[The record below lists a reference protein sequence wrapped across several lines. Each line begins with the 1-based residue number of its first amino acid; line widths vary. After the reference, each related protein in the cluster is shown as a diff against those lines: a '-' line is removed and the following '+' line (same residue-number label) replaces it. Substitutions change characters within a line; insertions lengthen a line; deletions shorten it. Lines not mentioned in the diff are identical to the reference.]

1 MSPSRA
7 RLDRDLI
14 VATARDIVA
23 EGGRAA
29 LSLRPLGA
37 RLGVTAPALYAHFDN
52 KEAIL
57 AAVAEAEFSRLI
69 ERFEVSICGV
79 EPPIDRIKAQSHAYV
94 HHALENPALFEILF
108 VFRPAWSPN
117 LDATELPIA
126 SKAFEI
132 SAAAVED
139 AIAAGELGASE
150 PLMASLTIWSAV
162 HGVATLLIARPALG
176 AEFEAALVDSVI
188 DSVVAGLAA
197 TRPCPRVRLTK
208 GDH

>member
-1 MSPSRA
+1 M
-7 RLDRDLI
+7 
-14 VATARDIVA
+14 VA
-23 EGGRAA
+23 EGGLAA

-57 AAVAEAEFSRLI
+57 VAVAETEFARLI
-69 ERFEVSICGV
+69 ERFELAIRGV

-94 HHALENPALFEILF
+94 QHALEHPALFEILF

-117 LDATELPIA
+117 PDAPELPIA

-132 SAAAVED
+132 SATAVDD
-139 AIAAGELGASE
+139 AIAAGLLGQSDS
-150 PLMASLTIWSAV
+150 LMASLTIWSAV
-162 HGVATLLIARPALG
+162 HGVATLLLARPALG
-176 AEFEAALVDSVI
+176 ADFEAALVESVI
-188 DSVVAGLAA
+188 NSVVAGLAA
-197 TRPCPRVRLTK
+197 EVPPATTARPSPRGTK

>member
-1 MSPSRA
+1 M
-7 RLDRDLI
+7 
-14 VATARDIVA
+14 VA
-23 EGGRAA
+23 EGGLAA

-57 AAVAEAEFSRLI
+57 AAVAETEFTRLI
-69 ERFEVSICGV
+69 ERFELATRGV
-79 EPPIDRIKAQSHAYV
+79 QHPIDRIKAQSHAYV
-94 HHALENPALFEILF
+94 QHALEHPALFEILF

-117 LDATELPIA
+117 PDAPELPIV

-132 SAAAVED
+132 SAAAVDD
-139 AIAAGELGASE
+139 AIAAGELGSVDS
-150 PLMASLTIWSAV
+150 LMASLTIWSAV

-176 AEFEAALVDSVI
+176 AEFEAALVESVVDSI
-188 DSVVAGLAA
+188 VAGLAV
-197 TRPCPRVRLTK
+197 PPPRARRSK